1 MVFPQVIA
9 AFQAVFNII
18 ALPGNLL
25 VIATVILESS
35 RWFYVKRYILLAS
48 LALSDRLI
56 LILVFNSHSA
66 SELQRKKPW
75 LLTHVTQVTSL
86 DWVIVFYYRMLNV
99 VRYSHGNKHS
109 MLTVR
114 AAHPFPS
121 GSKEYKEEIRL
132 SWNTLSQWRQKRRL
146 TL

>member
-35 RWFYVKRYILLAS
+35 RWLYVKRYILLAS

-56 LILVFNSHSA
+56 LILVFDSHSA

-86 DWVIVFYYRMLNV
+86 DWVIVLLVYHSVTGCWTYYVIRTAINTQCSQFELHTHSRLV
-99 VRYSHGNKHS
+99 VKN
-109 MLTVR
+109 
-114 AAHPFPS
+114 
-121 GSKEYKEEIRL
+121 I
-132 SWNTLSQWRQKRRL
+132 KRK
-146 TL
+146 